1 MQTTQQFSLFP
12 ETLKSQV
19 YLDLDIELSSQ
30 LNIDLIPAR
39 AGVTQDFIVAIG
51 FINNIYNWDRRQ
63 PVIRELTIYNPRA
76 AIVDPLTI
84 KLILCC
90 HILHWFR
97 LQ

>member
-30 LNIDLIPAR
+30 LNIDLIPGQ
-39 AGVTQDFIVAIG
+39 AGWPGLV
-51 FINNIYNWDRRQ
+51 
-63 PVIRELTIYNPRA
+63 
-76 AIVDPLTI
+76 
-84 KLILCC
+84 
-90 HILHWFR
+90 LHKTLL